1 MKKLFLFIIALSLSF
16 CSFSQAVFQ
25 IISNSCDSNVIGNYA
40 FTLSDTSDAWNTPDM
55 SNPSNAV
62 QGCLVY
68 INDGTPGTTPGG
80 NGTPPL
86 YVPYYTLGCD
96 SSGNASQN
104 LTGKIAVIY
113 RSTCS
118 FDFKAYNAQI
128 RGAIGVIIIN
138 YEDSLI
144 NMLANSLGSNV
155 NIPVIML
162 NRTDGDLISACLDTV
177 CNGVEG
183 FIGKYASTGI
193 SNALEKEKLLPYP
206 NPTTNS
212 LTIPIRKVIVGNVL
226 VEVFDLAGKLV
237 WSENKIISNEPLK
250 VNVASIKNGAYLFN
264 LTFTDGTK
272 DVFKISVNR

>member
-1 MKKLFLFIIALSLSF
+1 MKKLSLFIIASSISL
-16 CSFSQAVFQ
+16 CSFSQVVFQ
-25 IISNSCDSNVIGNYA
+25 IISNSCDTNVIGNYA

-55 SNPSNAV
+55 NNPANAV

-68 INDGTPGTTPGG
+68 INDGTPGNTNGA

-86 YVPYYTLGCD
+86 FVPNYILGCD
-96 SSGNASQN
+96 MSGNITQD
-104 LTGKIAVIY
+104 LTNKIAVVY
-113 RSTCS
+113 RSTCE
-118 FDFKAYNAQI
+118 FGGKAYNAQL

-138 YEDSLI
+138 YDDDPIII
-144 NMLANSLGSNV
+144 NGGSYGLNV
-155 NIPVIML
+155 NIPVIIL

-177 CNGVEG
+177 CYGVEG

-193 SNALEKEKLLPYP
+193 SNALEKEKLRPYP
-206 NPTTNS
+206 NPTSNL
-212 LTIPIRKVIVGNVL
+212 LTIPIRQNAVGNVL

-264 LTFTDGTK
+264 LTFTDGTNDK
-272 DVFKISVNR
+272 FKISVNR